1 MVNVYS
7 EADWVL
13 ASVVRWVNGIPEAGS
28 SWCDRLHEVVSRAA
42 TLNSGLSPA
51 GMTHVNQ
58 PGVED
63 VDVGSVLKGHM
74 ELQTKMAEIIE
85 IINIDG

>member
-1 MVNVYS
+1 M
-7 EADWVL
+7 
-13 ASVVRWVNGIPEAGS
+13 
-28 SWCDRLHEVVSRAA
+28 VSRAA

-51 GMTHVNQ
+51 GMTPVNQ